1 MRTWPEIYIPPFKED
16 QVPTLKLHDSFA
28 KKILP
33 FPAQRSISMYVCGI
47 TPYDATHL
55 GHAATYL
62 AFDLLQRFLRVAGH
76 EVAFVENVTDIDDPL
91 FERAERDREDWSVL
105 GSKQTDLFLH
115 DMTNLRLIPP
125 SQLVRVTEAMDE
137 IIAFVEELIAK
148 GITYRLDSN
157 IYLDIAQITDFSDLP
172 LEMKDAIV
180 IFGERG
186 GDPERS
192 GKRHP
197 LDPLLW
203 RESGSNEPSWS
214 TSFGEGRPGWHI
226 ECNAISGRLR
236 NGGMITLQGG
246 GSDLIFPHHYMTMI
260 QARARYGHDFAE
272 RYVHAGMI
280 GYEGT
285 KMSKSLGNLV
295 FVSELLRTGVHPMA
309 VRIALMMGHYRE
321 DREWTG
327 ELLQRAE
334 AFQAQLLQILSME
347 SVVDYQGLIGEILDH
362 LSNDL
367 NTPGVIDASARY
379 FERVLSSSENNGGNG
394 RSPGALSRFFDTVLG
409 IAF

>member
-1 MRTWPEIYIPPFKED
+1 MHSFVDNSRRTWEVAINVTAVKRIRGLLGIDLYALVDDGFKSLSKLVSDPVTLADVLYCLCKD
-16 QVPTLKLHDSFA
+16 QADK
-28 KKILP
+28 
-33 FPAQRSISMYVCGI
+33 QSISDEDFGRALSGDVI
-47 TPYDATHL
+47 TQ
-55 GHAATYL
+55 AA
-62 AFDLLQRFLRVAGH
+62 D
-76 EVAFVENVTDIDDPL
+76 
-91 FERAERDREDWSVL
+91 
-105 GSKQTDLFLH
+105 
-115 DMTNLRLIPP
+115 
-125 SQLVRVTEAMDE
+125 
-137 IIAFVEELIAK
+137 AFVEELIAK